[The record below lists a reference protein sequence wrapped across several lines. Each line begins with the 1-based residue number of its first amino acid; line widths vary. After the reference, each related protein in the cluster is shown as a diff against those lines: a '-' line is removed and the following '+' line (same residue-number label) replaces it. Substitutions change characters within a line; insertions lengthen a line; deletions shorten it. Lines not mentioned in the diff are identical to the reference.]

1 MDKSP
6 CYGCTKAS
14 ICPYKETFQ
23 KLCANTDKLKINK
36 EDIDSTPIDT
46 YMIRVEHRY
55 ADGPGLEQN
64 LSALGVKPTNRH
76 CTLNRACPMTPWW
89 SDPIRDNGVP
99 IGYPIDRVARDA
111 RDCNG
116 EKIPYRPRHTMEKT
130 NIITRN
136 DKDLPF
142 RVNCFSCI
150 YRETEMSSQLEELIQ
165 SCASTFR
172 VDYVQVVK
180 GSKPTTALVALTTL
194 NNYEVDYSRTPEQWT
209 IKSERDVITIY
220 YKYKDPANDSDA
232 GVASVP
238 TVEHLKEDGHGISLS
253 LLPIQIYGRKG
264 RVVNGYYCNLSGTVG
279 PLVDMRNNFGLMQK
293 PGDKFGI
300 SEPGVMYDKVT
311 TEAFLETDN
320 IEFDIVIDEILYQ
333 ADGANGA
340 TRWRVPRHV
349 IAAIIP
355 NGIFNITESQKI
367 EHRADGVH
375 AMSIFHVEIEYFK
388 KKVLEITPFVIP
400 ENKSLTVNYHMRETA
415 VTAARWARKSG
426 KPFIPRYFGYETSGK
441 VIPADEANK
450 KFNMVELPPPGEKFH
465 VIELPSPGDL
475 YRPGFRLVGY
485 TTDIEKRLKA
495 DNGPALLFESEAYP
509 DGLKSVQIAL
519 HNGYEGELID
529 SDGLSNIG
537 NQLFVYYTD
546 VPKNRIDIDHF
557 GLETAE
563 YAALWDLD
571 KNFFEDNL
579 LKAIK
584 TQFPDYAPPV
594 VVDEAYSSIRL
605 TGKVGTDGANA
616 MYNMLR
622 KFKLDMDDMGFQV
635 EIYCAPEL
643 ADPDAVT
650 IVDHRDNPENKTPVL
665 MVSRE
670 TSPGVME
677 DVQLYPLNLDNF
689 EEKLKL
695 GTYHYHL
702 VIYPEDM
709 DGVYGDTSW
718 VDRGIDLTIVPLD
731 VDVLNYITPKEDV
744 DDPNVV
750 PFFSKIEGLM
760 PEDIDNVSFNYA
772 TESLEGINSE
782 NYHVAHVDT
791 RKRWSVMA
799 NIGFKSIP
807 GFMAETPLFT
817 QRFTSFCRHMDTCEV
832 TGQILKGMKIGEI
845 FVNGTPWSEMTDD
858 SYRLKFDDETG
869 EFTITVFDVRGD
881 IDIDIAII
889 PFDADA
895 NDPNTCPTC
904 RNLIN
909 LSDYPWIDVKFFCRY
924 YSV

>member
-23 KLCANTDKLKINK
+23 KLCANTDKLKIGK
-36 EDIDSTPIDT
+36 DDIDSTPIDT
-46 YMIRVEHRY
+46 YTIRVEHRY
-55 ADGPGLEQN
+55 VDGPGLAQN
-64 LSALGVKPTNRH
+64 LSNLGVKPTNRH

-89 SDPIRDNGVP
+89 SDPVRDNGVP

-111 RDCNG
+111 RDCDG
-116 EKIPYRPRHTMEKT
+116 EKIPYRPRHTVEKT

-142 RVNCFSCI
+142 RVNCFSCP

-172 VDYVQVVK
+172 VDYVQVAK
-180 GSKPTTALVALTTL
+180 GSKPTTSLIALTTL

-220 YKYKDPANDSDA
+220 YKYKDPASDPNS
-232 GVASVP
+232 GSASVP
-238 TVEHLKEDGHGISLS
+238 TVEHLKENGHGISLN
-253 LLPIQIYGRKG
+253 LLPIQIYGRNG
-264 RVVNGYYCNLSGTVG
+264 RAVIGQYRNISGTVG

-293 PGDKFGI
+293 PGDKFGV
-300 SEPGVMYDKVT
+300 SEPGVLYDKVA

-320 IEFDIVIDEILYQ
+320 IEFDIVIDEVLYS
-333 ADGANGA
+333 ADDAKHA
-340 TRWRVPRHV
+340 TKWRIPRHV

-355 NGIFNITESQKI
+355 NGIFSIVESQKV
-367 EHRADGVH
+367 ESRADGVH
-375 AMSIFHVEIEYFK
+375 VLSVFHVEIEYFK
-388 KKVLEITPFVIP
+388 KKVLEITPIVIP
-400 ENKSLTVNYHMRETA
+400 ENKSLPVNYHMRETA

-426 KPFIPRYFGYETSGK
+426 KPFVPNYLGYETSGK
-441 VIPADEANK
+441 VSLAKDEPVK
-450 KFNMVELPPPGEKFH
+450 TFH

-475 YRPGFRLVGY
+475 YRPGFHLVGY
-485 TTDIEKRLKA
+485 TRDIEKRTKA
-495 DNGPALLFESEAYP
+495 DNGPVVLYKSEAYP
-509 DGLKSVQIAL
+509 DGLSAVEVAL
-519 HNGYEGELID
+519 HVDRDEEMND
-529 SDGLSNIG
+529 ADGLSNIG
-537 NQLFVYYTD
+537 NLLFVYYTD
-546 VPKNRIDIDHF
+546 VPKHRIPNFDFKTIEHA
-557 GLETAE
+557 AE

-579 LKAIK
+579 LKTIK
-584 TQFPDYAPPV
+584 TQFPEYVPPV
-594 VVDEAYSSIRL
+594 VVDEAYNAIRL
-605 TGKVGTDGANA
+605 AGTVGTDGANA

-643 ADPDAVT
+643 ADPDAIT

-695 GTYHYHL
+695 GTYHYRL

-718 VDRGIDLTIVPLD
+718 IDRGIELTINPID

-744 DDPNVV
+744 DDPDSV

-760 PEDIDNVSFNYA
+760 PEDIDNVSYNYA
-772 TESLEGINSE
+772 TKSLEGIGSE
-782 NYHVAHVDT
+782 NYHVAHIET
-791 RKRWSVMA
+791 YKRWSVMA

-845 FVNGTPWSEMTDD
+845 FVNGTPWSELNDD
-858 SYRLKFDDETG
+858 SYRLKFNDETG
-869 EFTITVFDVRGD
+869 EFTITVFDVRED
-881 IDIDIAII
+881 IDIDIAIT
-889 PFDADA
+889 PFDADT

-909 LSDYPWIDVKFFCRY
+909 LSDYPWIDVKLSCRY
-924 YSV
+924 YTD